1 VGTHNLGMGMGV
13 IPNSFPMHLTWSL
26 PRLVV
31 TSRLGLGEQ
40 GFAHDP
46 NKLSTAILTC
56 SF

>member
-13 IPNSFPMHLTWSL
+13 IPNSFPMLLTWSL
-26 PRLVV
+26 TRMVA

-46 NKLSTAILTC
+46 TTLSTVIFTC